1 MNDFERQ
8 IREAISAARTGARHA
23 EQSLSNPIWQ
33 AKSSVASLGS
43 LMPGRGT
50 RQEALPQEEEDETPC
65 PPAQQAMREGPGN
78 HTGGGSTAAGGGEAG
93 MRPVATNPL
102 SPVARPE
109 NSSRR
114 ASIERPGV
122 ASGLWENPWIAAAM
136 PLLLLVER
144 LRGKVGLGMADV
156 RSQIVRELQYFQQQ
170 LKKQGK
176 PLEDVE
182 HLSYLLCT
190 YIDGIF
196 GARQN
201 SDAFSLSLLVEF
213 HRDAW
218 GGENC
223 FEHLQAYMASPQQN
237 REVLEF
243 YDLILSLGFEGK
255 YLMVERGPALLRDL
269 RTHLNTLLY
278 GQNPTQQLT
287 TATTEPV
294 IARRRRGVGA
304 LTLLCWGL
312 VLCVLAWG
320 ITAWYLHEQARQ
332 IRSDILAW
340 VPPEPRK
347 INIMETLPNPLSQIL
362 TEGWLEVRKDPRG
375 WLLIFTSDGAFH
387 TGSAVLS
394 DEFVKKRNIER
405 LGMALAPWPGD
416 LEVIGHTDST
426 PFRNNSA
433 NSNLKLSEA
442 RAQVVA
448 DTLRESTNINQTHQ
462 RDISFVGRGESEPL
476 ADNSTEEGRRRNR
489 RVDILWKVGQR
500 EADRVMQD
508 FKDSEPVEVSSLAE

>member
-1 MNDFERQ
+1 MREFERQ
-8 IREAISAARTGARHA
+8 IREAISAARTGARQA
-23 EQSLSNPIWQ
+23 EQSLSNPVWQ
-33 AKSSVASLGS
+33 AKSSMASLGGM
-43 LMPGRGT
+43 LPGRNA
-50 RQEALPQEEEDETPC
+50 QPEEVPDDDEALDAQTPQHRGDVAGNSGAL
-65 PPAQQAMREGPGN
+65 AQQAVAGQSLMQ
-78 HTGGGSTAAGGGEAG
+78 GGHVESGT
-93 MRPVATNPL
+93 
-102 SPVARPE
+102 
-109 NSSRR
+109 RR
-114 ASIERPGV
+114 ASIERPGI

-144 LRGKVGLGMADV
+144 LRSQSGMVMAEF
-156 RSQIVRELQYFQQQ
+156 RPQIVRELQYFQQH

-176 PLEDVE
+176 SLEDVE

-196 GARQN
+196 GARAATE
-201 SDAFSLSLLVEF
+201 AFSLSLLVEF

-255 YLMVERGPALLRDL
+255 YLMVERGPVLLRDL

-278 GQNPTQQLT
+278 GHNPTQQLT
-287 TATTEPV
+287 MATTEPV
-294 IARRRRGVGA
+294 IARRHKRVGA

-312 VLCVLAWG
+312 ALCLVAWG

-362 TEGWLEVRKDPRG
+362 NEGWLEVRKDPRG

-394 DEFVKKRNIER
+394 EEFVKKRNIER

-442 RAQVVA
+442 RAQVVS
-448 DTLRESTNINQTHQ
+448 DTLRETTSINHTHQ
-462 RDISFVGRGESEPL
+462 REISSIGRGESEPL
-476 ADNSTEEGRRRNR
+476 ADNATEEGRRRNR

-500 EADRVMQD
+500 EADRVIKD
-508 FKDSEPVEVSSLAE
+508 FWDSEAVDVSSLDE